1 MEALGHHLMFRL
13 IDDRVIVPSTPKR
26 RLLAR
31 TVYRLATPAGLVG
44 FGVADSHL
52 HVALR
57 ASRGRSGKLA
67 HDLCCALHFAVEPRQ
82 HFERTRIKPIENQKH
97 LETVLGYAFRQKWH
111 HGIQV
116 DALRDGT
123 SLPELLGLRVL
134 TCSSVLLV
142 RELLPRLRREDLLR
156 YLGPPL
162 LELAAGLDPE
172 RDPPAAVL
180 DAAAGAF
187 GLPDLEGRCERSR
200 AARAALLQV
209 PASAPLSTELQGRLA
224 LPRSSV
230 WRARQQAVPASH
242 DRAVRLQLGL
252 RRWLREHG
260 RRDEDSLG

>member
-1 MEALGHHLMFRL
+1 MEAIGHHLMFRL

-57 ASRGRSGKLA
+57 ASRVRSGKLA
-67 HDLCCALHFAVEPRQ
+67 HDLCCALHFAVEPLQ
-82 HFERTRIKPIENQKH
+82 HFERTRIKTIENQRH

-116 DALRDGT
+116 DSLRDGT

-134 TCSSVLLV
+134 TGSGVLLV

-156 YLGPPL
+156 YLGPSQ
-162 LELAAGLDPE
+162 LEPAASLDPD
-172 RDPPAAVL
+172 RDPPGAVL

-187 GLPDLEGRCERSR
+187 GLPGLGGRCERTR
-200 AARAALLQV
+200 AARTALLSI
-209 PASAPLSTELQGRLA
+209 PGPRPLTDEILERLS
-224 LPRSSV
+224 LPRTTA
-230 WRARQQAVPASH
+230 WRARQRQAPASH
-242 DRAVRLQLGL
+242 ERAVRLQLGL